1 MKTSLKVY
9 FRLKK
14 TLNIKNS
21 HTILVVVDYDRNPH
35 ADTGNFELI
44 LKEKPQVRFS
54 KKNQR
59 LEITGTP
66 VPENYFCDIAVDDNK
81 QNIMPEK
88 FETPDPAKFLLETGE
103 TMKEALKNLLEIVK
117 REKMKRFVINFC
129 SLQQNSFIKQ
139 FLKTYQLT

>member
-1 MKTSLKVY
+1 MI
-9 FRLKK
+9 F
-14 TLNIKNS
+14 
-21 HTILVVVDYDRNPH
+21 
-35 ADTGNFELI
+35 
-44 LKEKPQVRFS
+44 KEKPQARFS

-66 VPENYFCDIAVDDNK
+66 VPEDYFCDIDVDDTK
-81 QNIMPEK
+81 QNIKSEK
-88 FETPDPAKFLLETGE
+88 FETPDPGKFLIETGE

-117 REKMKRFVINFC
+117 REKLKRFVISFC